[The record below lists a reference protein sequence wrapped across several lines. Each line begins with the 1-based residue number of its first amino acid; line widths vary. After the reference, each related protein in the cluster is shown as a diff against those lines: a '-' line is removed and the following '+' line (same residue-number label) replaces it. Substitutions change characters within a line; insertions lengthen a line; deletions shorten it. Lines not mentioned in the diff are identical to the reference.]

1 MCVVIG
7 DVNAFVTDTIRNSSC
22 GEAHVDEQRDMRVS
36 QIMDAYALDIG
47 FLCTSVHFVVE
58 IAFCDG
64 EHPIVRLDIV
74 ELFQIVLNFI
84 NEELRH
90 LDDTVALFGFGR
102 GNQVLSVQPLI
113 GFCNGNGAFFKIK
126 VSRGKSQKFTF
137 TNTASVQHFKGIE
150 R

>member
-1 MCVVIG
+1 M
-7 DVNAFVTDTIRNSSC
+7 A
-22 GEAHVDEQRDMRVS
+22 VS
-36 QIMDAYALDIG
+36 QIMDSNPLNTCCLG
-47 FLCTSVHFVVE
+47 TSVHFVVE

-102 GNQVLSVQPLI
+102 GNQVLSVQPLV

-137 TNTASVQHFKGIE
+137 TNTAPVQHFKGIE